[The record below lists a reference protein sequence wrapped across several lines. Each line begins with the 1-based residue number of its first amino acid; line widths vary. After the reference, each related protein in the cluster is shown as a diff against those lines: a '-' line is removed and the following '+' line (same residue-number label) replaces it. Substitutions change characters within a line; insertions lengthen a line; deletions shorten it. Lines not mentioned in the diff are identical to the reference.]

1 MKISIDHSCGHSSEH
16 ELPDG
21 RLGASRKRKLKETPC
36 PKCLQHTHRQEA
48 LQAALESERSGLP
61 SLSHDAPEA
70 DLLEA
75 ELRRNQF
82 FAWWLHYKGEL
93 RQHAFHQE
101 ALNLLRSKRE
111 PRWWLHHRRHSHEY
125 LMELMIDEAVHHQ
138 HMLRC
143 EPEVKR
149 RMAQLRPRQLMGSE
163 AQVRWARQI
172 REHFIHRTLMMQV
185 CLEESLA
192 DPGHWAQS
200 LQAIRHE
207 LESVP
212 GELGRE
218 VQVMS
223 DKNSAVFWIEFRDKT
238 PVQMA
243 AILGGEE
250 RLVHLLDV
258 LNGKMSFL
266 LDM

>member
-1 MKISIDHSCGHSSEH
+1 
-16 ELPDG
+16 
-21 RLGASRKRKLKETPC
+21 
-36 PKCLQHTHRQEA
+36 
-48 LQAALESERSGLP
+48 
-61 SLSHDAPEA
+61 
-70 DLLEA
+70 
-75 ELRRNQF
+75 
-82 FAWWLHYKGEL
+82 
-93 RQHAFHQE
+93 
-101 ALNLLRSKRE
+101 
-111 PRWWLHHRRHSHEY
+111 
-125 LMELMIDEAVHHQ
+125 MELMIDEAVHHQ

-223 DKNSAVFWIEFRDKT
+223 DKSSAVFWIEFRDKT

-250 RLVHLLDV
+250 RLVHLLGV

>member
-1 MKISIDHSCGHSSEH
+1 VKISLEHSCGHSSEH
-16 ELPDG
+16 EVPEG
-21 RLGASRKRKLKETPC
+21 KLGASRKRTLKNTLC
-36 PKCLQHTHRQEA
+36 PKCWQQKQRQEG
-48 LQAALESERSGLP
+48 LDAAAEAERLGLP
-61 SLSHDAPEA
+61 AMLHDASEA
-70 DLLEA
+70 EILEA
-75 ELRRNQF
+75 ELRRSQF
-82 FAWWLHYKGEL
+82 FQWWSHYKGEMKK
-93 RQHAFHQE
+93 HPVHGE
-101 ALNLLRSKRE
+101 ALNLVKSKRE
-111 PRWWLHHRRHSHEY
+111 PRWWLHHRRHSQEY

-149 RMAQLRPRQLMGSE
+149 RMAQLQASPLHGSE

-200 LQAIRHE
+200 LQTIRHE

-212 GELGRE
+212 GELARE

-223 DKNSAVFWIEFRDKT
+223 SKSSAVFWIEFRDKT